1 MLSDIVS
8 APSKINSVLWF
19 NYFFMSNARV
29 VSLVSVTSI
38 EFNFW
43 KRSSRHGSQNQDYLL
58 GQRSKSYF
66 PVYIGSLYTHWS
78 FDYLFTLFIDPGLI

>member
-43 KRSSRHGSQNQDYLL
+43 KRSSRHGS
-58 GQRSKSYF
+58 
-66 PVYIGSLYTHWS
+66 
-78 FDYLFTLFIDPGLI
+78 